1 MAKLTIYTLPEC
13 IWCARTKA
21 FLKQKKIPYTE
32 KDVASDERARNDML
46 RKSKQTGV
54 PVLDIGGKIIVG
66 FDPEGIL
73 NALARTTVKA
83 VKKQAAKRKKKRKQK
98 KTAKRSKKKSRKRR

>member
-1 MAKLTIYTLPEC
+1 MAKLTIYTLPTC

-46 RKSKQTGV
+46 RKSRQSGV

-73 NALARTTVKA
+73 KA
-83 VKKQAAKRKKKRKQK
+83 HTHTKEKAGKKKTAPKRKKTRKS
-98 KTAKRSKKKSRKRR
+98 AKKRR